1 MRGVPIV
8 VAYAL
13 RESLRRRVFLVVLVL
28 TAGFVALYWLGAN
41 QAFDTIEEAE
51 PPPAAVLAG
60 VDDRTLTGA
69 TLFGLSMF
77 GTLFLGAVLAAFL
90 TLSVVRGDAE
100 RGLLQP
106 LVVRPIGRGVLL
118 LGRYIAAAAV
128 CALYV
133 LAVFAVNLW
142 ITWSAGSWRPDRIAE
157 PAVQLAAAVAV
168 IAALSLLGSVF
179 LSSTA
184 NGIAVFM
191 VFGAGLV
198 AGLLGQIGEVLD
210 SETLARVAEISS
222 WALPF
227 EALYQDGL
235 NAITADQ
242 RGFTEFALQLGP
254 FGGAQAA
261 GSFLWPWTVA
271 YLLVVGSATL
281 AAFARK
287 DL

>member
-1 MRGVPIV
+1 MSGVPIV

-13 RESLRRRVFLVVLVL
+13 RESLRRRVFLVVLIL
-28 TAGFVALYWLGAN
+28 TTGFVALYWLGA
-41 QAFDTIEEAE
+41 QKAFDAVDETA

-60 VDDRTLTGA
+60 IDTRTLTGA

-77 GTLFLGAVLAAFL
+77 GTLFLGAVLATFL
-90 TLSVVRGDAE
+90 TLGVVRGDAE

-106 LVVRPIGRGVLL
+106 LVVRPIGRGALL
-118 LGRYIAAAAV
+118 LGRYLAAAAV

-133 LAVFAVNLW
+133 AAVFGANLW
-142 ITWSAGSWRPDRIAE
+142 ITWSAGEWRPDRIVE
-157 PAVQLAAAVAV
+157 PMLQLAAAVAV
-168 IAALSLLGSVF
+168 IAAISLLGSVF

-198 AGLLGQIGEVLD
+198 AGLLGQIGEVLESD
-210 SETLARVAEISS
+210 TLRDVAEISS
-222 WALPF
+222 WVLPF

-235 NAITADQ
+235 NAITADTS
-242 RGFTEFALQLGP
+242 GFTEFALQLGP
-254 FGGAQAA
+254 FGGAQPA
-261 GSFLWPWTVA
+261 GSFLWPWTIA
-271 YLLVVGSATL
+271 YVVLVGGAAY

>member
-1 MRGVPIV
+1 MSGVAV
-8 VAYAL
+8 VIAYAL

-28 TAGFVALYWLGAN
+28 TAAFVALYWLGAEK
-41 QAFDTIEEAE
+41 AFDTVDEET
-51 PPPAAVLAG
+51 PPPAAALAG
-60 VDDRTLTGA
+60 IDTRTLTGA

-106 LVVRPIGRGVLL
+106 LVVRPIGRSSLL
-118 LGRYIAAAAV
+118 VGRFLAAAGV
-128 CALYV
+128 CTVYV
-133 LAVFAVNLW
+133 LAVFGANLW
-142 ITWSAGSWRPDRIAE
+142 ITWEAGDWRPDRIAE
-157 PAVQLAAAVAV
+157 PAIQLAAAVAV
-168 IAALSLLGSVF
+168 VAALSLLGSVF
-179 LSSTA
+179 LSATA

-191 VFGAGLV
+191 LLGAGLV
-198 AGLLGQIGEVLD
+198 AGLLGQIGEVLN
-210 SETLARVAEISS
+210 SQTLQNVATISS
-222 WALPF
+222 WVLPF

-235 NAITADQ
+235 NAITADT

-261 GSFLWPWTVA
+261 GPFLWPWTIA
-271 YLLVVGSATL
+271 YLAIIGGIAI